1 MSITDPPS
9 LAQDD
14 IKICWKTIASTSR
27 LLLFL
32 VFEKSIFNGELWL
45 HCSSIPT
52 SWVLGLMYLCVCVC
66 VVLLS
71 VSVRSCTVWRKN
83 DTRRQRKKKAVR
95 VEDTRADAANEKKQW
110 SRLNEKGHNPRQPL
124 IAFQE
129 KNVPWLPQAT
139 STQKKKENVLDTH
152 HFSLCLRLMS
162 TPL

>member
-45 HCSSIPT
+45 HCSSIPM
-52 SWVLGLMYLCVCVC
+52 SWVLGLMYLCVWYYF
-66 VVLLS
+66 LS
-71 VSVRSCTVWRKN
+71 LRSCTVWRKHN
-83 DTRRQRKKKAVR
+83 TRRQRKKKKVVR

-139 STQKKKENVLDTH
+139 STQRKKKENVLDTH
-152 HFSLCLRLMS
+152 HFLLCLRLMS